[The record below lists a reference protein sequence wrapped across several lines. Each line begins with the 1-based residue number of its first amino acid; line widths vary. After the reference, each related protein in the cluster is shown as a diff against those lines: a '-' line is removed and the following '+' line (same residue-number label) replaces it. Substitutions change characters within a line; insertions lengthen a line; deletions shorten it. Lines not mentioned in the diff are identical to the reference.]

1 MRPRTR
7 SKGRKTLST
16 SYKYNGDEDKP
27 EGTSSVSG
35 MVPASMQ
42 DTNVIPVVNDKNAAE
57 YEREQSGQDAEAT
70 RRIEADNAPHTEAA
84 TQQFAPEYSQSV
96 TQQIESQYPAQ
107 QQEPQTLYQG
117 PAQQPQTRYVSQQ
130 QPPAPQVEPDYVTR
144 YAPQPAQ
151 YDNLE
156 PEHDPYEPRA
166 DERYDY
172 IESKMKRWRA
182 MCLITLGVA
191 VLTSALAFRAFADN
205 NDAVTNGME
214 SSEQINELT
223 RQKTDLEQERDALN
237 FRIDDLNNQ
246 IDKQNKE
253 KDDLAGQL
261 ADAQAQRDKA
271 NARADDAQREID
283 RLNAQLEE
291 QRNRGANPGLGL
303 GIGRGNTAPVPSLTG
318 LDVDSA
324 VAALENAGFQ
334 AVQIQGAGNTVVSQQ
349 PAAGVSANKSD
360 QVTITAQ

>member
-16 SYKYNGDEDKP
+16 SYKYNGDEGKP
-27 EGTSSVSG
+27 EGTSSASG

-42 DTNVIPVVNDKNAAE
+42 DTNVIPVVNDKNVAE
-57 YEREQSGQDAEAT
+57 YEREQSGQDTEAT
-70 RRIEADNAPHTEAA
+70 QRIETGNDPQSEAA

-96 TQQIESQYPAQ
+96 TQRIESQYPAGQ
-107 QQEPQTLYQG
+107 QQEPQTIYQA
-117 PAQQPQTRYVSQQ
+117 PVEQAQTRYVA
-130 QPPAPQVEPDYVTR
+130 PPAPQVEPEYVTR
-144 YAPQPAQ
+144 PAPQPVQ
-151 YDNLE
+151 YDSLE

-182 MCLITLGVA
+182 MGLITLGVA

-223 RQKTDLEQERDALN
+223 RQNTDLEQERDALN

-261 ADAQAQRDKA
+261 TDAQAQRDQA

-283 RLNAQLEE
+283 RLNARLEE

-334 AVQIQGAGNTVVSQQ
+334 SVQIQGAGNTVVSQQ